1 MSMFWSVAA
10 AVVIGCLICL
20 MVSRLRR
27 RRRIHRFRGQPYWA
41 ALAIVARVRRQQEDK
56 EARWLSAELDVLDD
70 ELPEALV
77 LPPQPRPYLEPL
89 LPASPEIK
97 REQGGFPSKTYPF
110 PCRTRGG

>member
-1 MSMFWSVAA
+1 MSMFWFVGV

-20 MVSRLRR
+20 MITLLRR

-41 ALAIVARVRRQQEDK
+41 ALAIVARVRRQQEDR
-56 EARWLSAELDVLDD
+56 EAGSPSVELDVLDD

-97 REQGGFPSKTYPF
+97 RVQVAS
-110 PCRTRGG
+110 RTRGG